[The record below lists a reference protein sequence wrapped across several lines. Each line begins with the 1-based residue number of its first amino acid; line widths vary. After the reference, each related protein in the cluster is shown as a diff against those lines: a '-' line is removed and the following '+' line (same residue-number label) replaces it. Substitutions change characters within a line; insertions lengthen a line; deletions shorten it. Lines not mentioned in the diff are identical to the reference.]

1 MAIINQF
8 DKRTGVTYVYESRS
22 VWVPELKQSRAKRTL
37 IGKRDPETGEII
49 ATAKR
54 GKKDDRNA
62 GHNDE
67 YHEKLKLL
75 LRQQKEATDQLNKV
89 SRELDRINSDL
100 NKLLNSR

>member
-54 GKKDDRNA
+54 GKKDF
-62 GHNDE
+62 
-67 YHEKLKLL
+67 YKF
-75 LRQQKEATDQLNKV
+75 QV
-89 SRELDRINSDL
+89 II
-100 NKLLNSR
+100 